1 MVDYSPLWDTMQ
13 KRKIT
18 QYTLLKDKVL
28 DNHTLDRLKKGQ
40 NITLVTLERICK
52 YLSCTPNKVILAGM
66 SVMGISSFCFA
77 NQPPGLSRPDV
88 GECKSN

>member
-28 DNHTLDRLKKGQ
+28 DNHTLDRLKKGSKYNACNPRTHMQ
-40 NITLVTLERICK
+40 
-52 YLSCTPNKVILAGM
+52 YLSCTPNDV
-66 SVMGISSFCFA
+66 VSFTDDA
-77 NQPPGLSRPDV
+77 
-88 GECKSN
+88 

>member
-52 YLSCTPNKVILAGM
+52 YLSCTPN
-66 SVMGISSFCFA
+66 
-77 NQPPGLSRPDV
+77 DV
-88 GECKSN
+88 VSLQMMHEKSATFFGSLRLRCKCKLFYF

>member
-28 DNHTLDRLKKGQ
+28 DNHTLDRLKKDQ
-40 NITLVTLERICK
+40 NITLVTLERIYK
-52 YLSCTPNKVILAGM
+52 YLSCTPNDV
-66 SVMGISSFCFA
+66 VSFTDDA
-77 NQPPGLSRPDV
+77 
-88 GECKSN
+88 

>member
-52 YLSCTPNKVILAGM
+52 YLS
-66 SVMGISSFCFA
+66 
-77 NQPPGLSRPDV
+77 
-88 GECKSN
+88 

>member
-18 QYTLLKDKVL
+18 QYTLLKYKVL

-52 YLSCTPNKVILAGM
+52 YLSFTPNDV
-66 SVMGISSFCFA
+66 VSFTDDA
-77 NQPPGLSRPDV
+77 
-88 GECKSN
+88 

>member
-52 YLSCTPNKVILAGM
+52 YLSCTPNDVVSLQM
-66 SVMGISSFCFA
+66 NHEISA
-77 NQPPGLSRPDV
+77 NFSSAF
-88 GECKSN
+88 KSLRLRCERKLF

>member
-52 YLSCTPNKVILAGM
+52 YLSCTPNDV
-66 SVMGISSFCFA
+66 VSFTDDDEKSATFF
-77 NQPPGLSRPDV
+77 GSLRLR
-88 GECKSN
+88 CKCKFFYF

>member
-28 DNHTLDRLKKGQ
+28 D
-40 NITLVTLERICK
+40 ITRMRA
-52 YLSCTPNKVILAGM
+52 P
-66 SVMGISSFCFA
+66 
-77 NQPPGLSRPDV
+77 
-88 GECKSN
+88 